1 MEIKSHGYHVFFFF
15 LRLHKMDLKTGLQQ
29 PIALI
34 DEAGCYFFPEIYVA
48 SDEEPYNLSKQVGGK
63 SPN

>member
-1 MEIKSHGYHVFFFF
+1 
-15 LRLHKMDLKTGLQQ
+15 MDLKIGLQQ

-34 DEAGCYFFPEIYVA
+34 DEARCYFFPEIYAA

-63 SPN
+63 SPD